1 MSGSTDEPT
10 TPEPTVEE
18 VRLAIASLREAIDAA
33 HRQIEN
39 GGDVDLAGMEQHV
52 ARLCAR
58 LTRLDRA
65 RGEPLVDDM
74 LTLLDDFQALGG
86 ELGRR
91 HDRLAAELQHL
102 ARHRKAMKA
111 YGASGRPQRS

>member
-1 MSGSTDEPT
+1 MNGSTNGPT
-10 TPEPTVEE
+10 APEPAVEE
-18 VRLAIASLREAIDAA
+18 VRGAIAALRAAVDAA
-33 HRQIEN
+33 HQQLED
-39 GGDVDLAGMEQHV
+39 GGDVDLAGMERHV
-52 ARLCAR
+52 AELCTR

-65 RGEPLVDDM
+65 RGEPLVDEM

-91 HDRLAAELQHL
+91 HDRLAGELQHL

-111 YGASGRPQRS
+111 YGASGRPKRS